1 MKAFESECGNLFA
14 QMGEHQKMVLSTSFY
29 DHVTSRMMSVII
41 ADGNFYFQT
50 DRNFR
55 KYAQLKQNPNAAL
68 CIDNFQIEG
77 VCEEI
82 GTPAENE
89 TFCRLYK
96 QYFPGSY
103 QKYSLLLN
111 EKLFVL
117 RPVYIKKWIY
127 DDGKPY
133 EEIFDFKKRTY
144 EKIAYRGV

>member
-1 MKAFESECGNLFA
+1 MKAFKSECGNLFA
-14 QMGEHQKMVLSTSFY
+14 QLGEYRKMVLSTSFQ

-41 ADGNFYFQT
+41 EGGNFYFQT

-82 GTPAENE
+82 GTPVENE

-103 QKYSLLLN
+103 QKYSLLSN